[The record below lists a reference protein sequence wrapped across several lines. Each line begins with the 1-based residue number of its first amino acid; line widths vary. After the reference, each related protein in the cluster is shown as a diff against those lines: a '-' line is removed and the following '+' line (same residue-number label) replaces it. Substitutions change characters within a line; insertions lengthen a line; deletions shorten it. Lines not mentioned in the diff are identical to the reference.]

1 VKNQQKTI
9 GIEEK
14 LDKIS
19 QIENGEQIN
28 DKSRSVRFTD
38 ISVHTSFDNTD
49 RITESPKSGTT
60 VFV

>member
-19 QIENGEQIN
+19 QLENGEQIDDN
-28 DKSRSVRFTD
+28 SRSVRFTR
-38 ISVHTSFDNTD
+38 ISVHTSCDNVD